1 MILEKSTTTLFWRYG
16 VFLVQGSHQSLIED
30 ILHPLPG
37 EGGAL
42 HVHLGSQVG
51 GQLLALSL
59 ADRLLC
65 LLLQISY
72 RCRVCPEVHL
82 SADEEEGDGSRSPVG
97 LDLRNP
103 LLPHVVVRVGVD
115 DAEADQEDVC
125 VGVGDQT

>member
-1 MILEKSTTTLFWRYG
+1 MM
-16 VFLVQGSHQSLIED
+16 HHLIED

-65 LLLQISY
+65 LLLYNVKQGYLI
-72 RCRVCPEVHL
+72 
-82 SADEEEGDGSRSPVG
+82 
-97 LDLRNP
+97 
-103 LLPHVVVRVGVD
+103 
-115 DAEADQEDVC
+115 
-125 VGVGDQT
+125 

>member
-1 MILEKSTTTLFWRYG
+1 MILEKSTTRLFWRDR

-51 GQLLALSL
+51 GKLLALSL

-65 LLLQISY
+65 LLFQISY
-72 RCRVCPEVHL
+72 RCWVCPEVHL
-82 SADEEEGDGSRSPVG
+82 SADEKERDGSCSPVG
-97 LDLRNP
+97 LDLGNP
-103 LLPHVVVRVGVD
+103 LLPHVVIRVW
-115 DAEADQEDVC
+115 
-125 VGVGDQT
+125 